1 MADIRKTLEERGA
14 RYGSFETHAQI
25 AQGLKAVMTATP
37 SWEQCGAAQKQ
48 AFEVIAD
55 KIARALNGD
64 PDYDDNWRDIIG
76 YAQLVLDIL
85 EQKDNKT
92 RSLFEEVEDVN

>member
-25 AQGLKAVMTATP
+25 AQGLKAVMIATP

-85 EQKDNKT
+85 EQKDNRTK
-92 RSLFEEVEDVN
+92 SLFEEVEDVN